1 MREAVFI
8 FFAYIVGGV
17 PFAYIISRV
26 FSRVDIRKRGS
37 GNVGATN
44 VLRVV
49 GPIAGVLVLLLDILK
64 GFLVVK
70 LAPQSI
76 IYVAGLAVI
85 VGHCWTPFLR
95 FKGGKGVAT
104 TLGVLLGINPI
115 FCLFAASSWIVV
127 FSIFKIVSL
136 SSISAILILP
146 IILLI
151 RGEQPFLLSFIT
163 IYSALI
169 IFRHQANLIRLIRG
183 EEKRIKFKKS
193 CK

>member
-1 MREAVFI
+1 MEKIVFI
-8 FFAYIVGGV
+8 FFAYIVGGI
-17 PFAYIISRV
+17 PFAYITSKV

-49 GPIAGVLVLLLDILK
+49 GPSAGILVLLLDILK
-64 GFLVVK
+64 GFLIIK
-70 LAPQSI
+70 LAPQSVV
-76 IYVAGLAVI
+76 YLSGLAVI

-104 TLGVLLGINPI
+104 TMGVLLGINPM
-115 FCLFAASSWIVV
+115 FCLYTVLSWLVI

-136 SSISAILILP
+136 SSISAALILP
-146 IILLI
+146 IILLV
-151 RGEQPFLLSFIT
+151 RAEQPLLLVFVA

-169 IFRHQANLIRLIRG
+169 IFRHQDNLIRLIRR
-183 EEKRIKFKKS
+183 EEKKIKFKSKG
-193 CK
+193 